1 MQTGISRSSHL
12 LEAVELFS
20 CLLTAFNVSQCIPI
34 IFSLQA
40 YVVYLSLCCVF
51 INVPTLSKRFDLV
64 SFFPHSLAYC
74 LLHSEFLALSV
85 CHHSLDGSASSVLKS
100 SRDAAVST
108 APLHAFHVQ
117 SASNLSLS
125 VSFYIHRIHPVPYR

>member
-1 MQTGISRSSHL
+1 MLINSVQRVAMHTNHILATG
-12 LEAVELFS
+12 
-20 CLLTAFNVSQCIPI
+20 
-34 IFSLQA
+34 

-108 APLHAFHVQ
+108 APLHAFHV
-117 SASNLSLS
+117 
-125 VSFYIHRIHPVPYR
+125 